1 MKALKYLFMSALLM
15 GFSTAATAQDG
26 TAADVAAVKQL
37 IQSHPADLAKQMKAY
52 YSKNKKN
59 AENLVAF
66 GRAFLEAQDTANA
79 KIAANNALTAS
90 RRQYAPAY
98 VLLGD
103 IAVLGDD
110 GGTAA
115 QNYEMAIHFDPNSPD
130 AYRKYASIY
139 RKIDLDGAV
148 AKLEELRQRV
158 PDYPVDALIGHINY
172 LSLRYGSAI
181 EAYERVPLAQMQ
193 KMDFIEYS
201 FSNYFAKRYEKALE
215 VAEAG
220 LQREPGNATL
230 TRLAMFSSTEVGKYQ
245 EAIRYADIMFNQL
258 NRDSINISEMDHLNY
273 GKALV
278 GNNQFQ
284 EAIQQFEAGM
294 TLVSNDQAAQAD
306 LHKAMSDAYKGMEDY
321 PKAIEHF
328 REYLRL
334 AQDVKANEYAS
345 LGTLATRYA
354 RSLAVD
360 ENNTT
365 LTDDEKAAQKQAQI
379 EAFRTADQIY
389 ADLITKY
396 PDAEEFGLYQ
406 RGMVNS
412 SMDPDM
418 TQALAK
424 PYFEKLIEL
433 LLARDDRDDTDNN
446 RLQMCYR
453 YLMSYNYQVVKDNA
467 AALEYAQKILEL
479 KPDDQGIQ
487 QVVDT
492 LSKRNR

>member
-1 MKALKYLFMSALLM
+1 MIMKAIKYLIMSALLM

-37 IQSHPADLAKQMKAY
+37 IQSRPADLAKQMKPF

-66 GRAFLEAQDTANA
+66 GRAFLEVQDTANA

-90 RRQYAPAY
+90 KRQYAPAY

-103 IAVLGDD
+103 IAVLSDD

-148 AKLEELRQRV
+148 AKLEELRQHV

-181 EAYERVPLAQMQ
+181 EAYERVPMAQMQ

-230 TRLAMFSSTEVGKYQ
+230 TRLAMFCSTETGKYQ
-245 EAIRYADIMFNQL
+245 EAIHYADIMFNQL
-258 NRDSINISEMDHLNY
+258 NRDSVNLSEMDYLNY
-273 GKALV
+273 GKALA

-284 EAIQQFEAGM
+284 EAIQKYNEGM
-294 TLVSNDQAAQAD
+294 ALVANDNAAQAD
-306 LHKAMSDAYKGMEDY
+306 LHKALSDAYKGMEDY
-321 PKAIEHF
+321 PSAIQHF
-328 REYLRL
+328 RDYLRL
-334 AQDVKANEYAS
+334 ATDVKANEYAS

-354 RSLAVD
+354 RSLEGD
-360 ENNTT
+360 
-365 LTDDEKAAQKQAQI
+365 AQI
-379 EAFRTADQIY
+379 EAFKTADQIY
-389 ADLITKY
+389 ADLIEKY
-396 PDAEEFGLYQ
+396 PDAEEFGLFQ

-418 TQALAK
+418 SQALAK
-424 PYFEKLIEL
+424 PYFEKLIEI
-433 LLARDDRDDTDNN
+433 LAARTDRDDTDNQ
-446 RLQMCYR
+446 RLQTCYR

-467 AALEYAQKILEL
+467 AALEYAQKILEI
-479 KPDDQGIQ
+479 KPDDEGIQ
-487 QVVDT
+487 QVVET
-492 LSKRNR
+492 LSKRK